1 MLYQPFHSLIQFVP
15 LLNTYIAWYMHG
27 LECLD
32 FQLMLAT
39 CLEVLRTSCY
49 SIKSFPLLLGLAH
62 YIVKPNTYLGRAK
75 ERWMKSLASDLL
87 RACKLHLSAHA
98 RGRTYVRT
106 YLLGMRIIELQI
118 YTAVFRLVVQK
129 SRRESTHAH
138 SFGGDFE
145 LKILRMRGFSSRFL
159 DNQPENCCTPLFTS
173 L

>member
-75 ERWMKSLASDLL
+75 ERWMKSLASESLL
-87 RACKLHLSAHA
+87 RAFCKLHLSAHA
-98 RGRTYVRT
+98 RGRTYVFT
-106 YLLGMRIIELQI
+106 E
-118 YTAVFRLVVQK
+118 
-129 SRRESTHAH
+129 HAH
-138 SFGGDFE
+138 H
-145 LKILRMRGFSSRFL
+145 
-159 DNQPENCCTPLFTS
+159 
-173 L
+173 

>member
-75 ERWMKSLASDLL
+75 ERWMKSLASESLL
-87 RACKLHLSAHA
+87 RAFCKLHLSAHA
-98 RGRTYVRT
+98 RGRTYVR
-106 YLLGMRIIELQI
+106 I
-118 YTAVFRLVVQK
+118 Y
-129 SRRESTHAH
+129 
-138 SFGGDFE
+138 
-145 LKILRMRGFSSRFL
+145 
-159 DNQPENCCTPLFTS
+159 
-173 L
+173 